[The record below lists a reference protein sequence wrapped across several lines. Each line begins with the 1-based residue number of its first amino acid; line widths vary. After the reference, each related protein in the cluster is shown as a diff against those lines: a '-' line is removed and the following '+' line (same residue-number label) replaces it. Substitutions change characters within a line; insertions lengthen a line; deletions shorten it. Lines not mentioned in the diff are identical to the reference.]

1 MASDINGA
9 ARHTPGDWY
18 ATVREGASMVMV
30 RNPDGSERIIAMDL
44 FDEDASPEIEEVEA
58 NSHLMAAS
66 PDLLAACEAVR
77 GDVEAWALHL
87 NDTGRLKASQD
98 AMVRWDN
105 VRAAIAKAR
114 QGGGA

>member
-1 MASDINGA
+1 MGSDINGA

-44 FDEDASPEIEEVEA
+44 FDEAADPEIEEVEA
-58 NSHLMAAS
+58 NAALIAAA
-66 PDLLAACEAVR
+66 PDLLYACEQVLIASEDN
-77 GDVEAWALHL
+77 GDMDDIDWNQL
-87 NDTGRLKASQD
+87 
-98 AMVRWDN
+98 
-105 VRAAIAKAR
+105 RAAIAKAR